1 MASRLAVGCPD
12 GEHLTGPSV
21 PQRRK
26 HADGTEFDM
35 ALYRLRQ

>member
-1 MASRLAVGCPD
+1 MAVGSRFGCPD

-21 PQRRK
+21 PQRQE
-26 HADGTEFDM
+26 HVDGTEFDM